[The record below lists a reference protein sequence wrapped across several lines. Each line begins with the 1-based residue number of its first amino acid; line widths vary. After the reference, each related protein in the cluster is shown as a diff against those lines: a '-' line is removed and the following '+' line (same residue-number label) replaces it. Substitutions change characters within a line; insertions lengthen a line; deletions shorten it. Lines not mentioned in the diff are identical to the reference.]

1 MEISECPYRSATH
14 IGYSFYKQTP
24 FSVQLRPTVRPM
36 AKALEFD
43 VSLLERL
50 YTHSED
56 RGSLSK
62 TMLDVQYRSPQL
74 LNAFPSQE
82 FYEGR
87 LKTSDRNTSSVLD
100 VLKVSM
106 FPWPLCEDNESVNPT
121 VFIQCSA
128 EEDMGGRS
136 KSNAGQ
142 VHLVSHIL
150 PLITEP
156 HAPDIPEAGQLTALT
171 VTVLSPYTK
180 QVKDLRQS
188 LPLSITCSTIDS
200 YQGRESDIIIFSAVR
215 CNAEGE
221 VGFLDDPRRL
231 NVMWTRAKLALII
244 VGDRTTMAGN
254 ALWKRA
260 LDSCVEIKIPS
271 YVPPKPE

>member
-1 MEISECPYRSATH
+1 
-14 IGYSFYKQTP
+14 
-24 FSVQLRPTVRPM
+24 M

-50 YTHSED
+50 YTHSEV

-100 VLKVSM
+100 VLKSSA
-106 FPWPLCEDNESVNPT
+106 FPWPLCEDNVGVNPT
-121 VFIQCSA
+121 VFVQCSA

-142 VHLVSHIL
+142 VHLVAHIL

-156 HAPDIPEAGQLTALT
+156 RIPGATDSEQLANLT
-171 VTVLSPYTK
+171 ITILSPYTK
-180 QVKDLRQS
+180 QIKDLRQR
-188 LPLSITCSTIDS
+188 LPSSIMCSTIDS

-231 NVMWTRAKLALII
+231 NVMWTRAKLALIV

-260 LDSCVEIKIPS
+260 LDSCAEIKIPS
-271 YVPPKPE
+271 YIPPPPE